1 MKYLLLVFL
10 LFCHTSFGAKC
21 TASKKYLDNYEP
33 EVFNLTN
40 NLLSDYKNP
49 PENCSSQITLKGR
62 VLDEECNP
70 MPYARVYIW
79 QVGCDGKYPY
89 YPLRTK
95 INYDLINLDTQN
107 SFLGSGMAITDKD
120 GAFSFITI
128 YPCSKI
134 KHINFKVQ
142 SKSIQTLYTRI
153 EIKSDS
159 PTPPNQYQFDLVVQK
174 QKPDTYKDKGIIK
187 NSKY

>member
-1 MKYLLLVFL
+1 MRYSLLVCLLLCNV
-10 LFCHTSFGAKC
+10 SFGAKC
-21 TASKKYLDNYEP
+21 NLSKKHLNNYEP

-40 NLLSDYKNP
+40 NLLSDYKNL

-62 VLDEECNP
+62 ILDEECHP
-70 MPYARVYIW
+70 VPYARVYIW

-120 GAFSFITI
+120 GVFSFITI

-142 SKSIQTLYTRI
+142 SKKIQTLYTKI
-153 EIKSDS
+153 EIKADS
-159 PTPPNQYQFDLVVQK
+159 PTPPSQYQFDLVVQN
-174 QKPDTYKDKGIIK
+174 QKSHTSKDKGITK
-187 NSKY
+187 

>member
-1 MKYLLLVFL
+1 MRHFLLVFL
-10 LFCHTSFGAKC
+10 LFYNASFGAKC
-21 TASKKYLDNYEP
+21 KVSKKYLDNYEP

-49 PENCSSQITLKGR
+49 PEDCSSQIALKGR
-62 VLDEECNP
+62 VLDEDCNP
-70 MPYARVYIW
+70 VPYAKVYIW

-89 YPLRTK
+89 SPLRTK

-107 SFLGSGMAITDKD
+107 SFLGSGMTIADKQ
-120 GAFSFITI
+120 GEFSFVTI

-142 SKSIQTLYTRI
+142 SKDTQTLYTKI
-153 EIKSDS
+153 EIQSNS
-159 PTPPNQYQFDLVVQK
+159 STPPTQYQFDLVVQK
-174 QKPDTYKDKGIIK
+174 SQMDKDKDIIK
-187 NSKY
+187 